1 MENEKKI
8 IQHVLRRI
16 DANQYTKLKI
26 ELETLEKLIDA
37 LPSYMTDDVIKA
49 VLTEGTEC

>member
-1 MENEKKI
+1 MENEKII
-8 IQHVLRRI
+8 IQHALRRI

-26 ELETLEKLIDA
+26 ELETLQKIIDKL
-37 LPSYMTDDVIKA
+37 PGYMLDDMIKA